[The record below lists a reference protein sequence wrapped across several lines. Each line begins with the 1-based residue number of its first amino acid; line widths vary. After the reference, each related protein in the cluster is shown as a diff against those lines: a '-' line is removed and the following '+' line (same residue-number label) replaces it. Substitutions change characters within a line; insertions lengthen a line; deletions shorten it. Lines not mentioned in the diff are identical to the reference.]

1 MQVWASDQ
9 GAAHARFTLES
20 AATPSTVKGERSHD
34 QRVGMR
40 AMKAMYNRE
49 TKNLWI
55 QHDDGSVDELGTAAT
70 KLIAYDKVA
79 EAGYARS
86 TDWRLCG
93 DGMPFREM
101 VITPKPTQ

>member
-1 MQVWASDQ
+1 
-9 GAAHARFTLES
+9 
-20 AATPSTVKGERSHD
+20 
-34 QRVGMR
+34 
-40 AMKAMYNRE
+40 MKAMYNRE

-79 EAGYARS
+79 EAGYIRS

-93 DGMPFREM
+93 GWNAISGDGDYAQTYSVTDRCLADHVPRERRGD
-101 VITPKPTQ
+101 VER